1 MGKEMDKGKN
11 MMKKEKPFLKV
22 IIQMGK
28 EMDQEKNIMIK

>member
-1 MGKEMDKGKN
+1 

-28 EMDQEKNIMIK
+28 EMDQEKNIMIKWK